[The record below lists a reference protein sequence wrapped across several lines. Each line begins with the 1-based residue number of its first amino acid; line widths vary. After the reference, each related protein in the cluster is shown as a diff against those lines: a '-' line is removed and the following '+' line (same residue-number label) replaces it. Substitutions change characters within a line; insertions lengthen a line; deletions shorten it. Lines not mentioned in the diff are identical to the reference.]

1 MIELPIAHASHWFE
15 GLLYLL
21 PIVVVVLA
29 LAFQSRREERSER
42 RRG

>member
-1 MIELPIAHASHWFE
+1 MIELPIAHAGHWLE

-29 LAFQSRREERSER
+29 LALQGRRQD